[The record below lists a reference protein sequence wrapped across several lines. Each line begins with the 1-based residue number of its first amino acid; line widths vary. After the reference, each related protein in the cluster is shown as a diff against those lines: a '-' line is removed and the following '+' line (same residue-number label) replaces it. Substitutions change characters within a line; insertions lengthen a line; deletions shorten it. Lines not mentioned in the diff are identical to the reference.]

1 MENNELIKRFLE
13 ETNYLDDNDILAII
27 VYGSRIVNNR
37 INSDLDVM
45 IISSK
50 NKNNYLMGRIIDG
63 VKIDC
68 HIYSSD
74 AIYNCMYEKCSSG
87 NRFFDSVLHNGIVV
101 KNKDGIVEQ
110 LECFLNNLEVK
121 RKKKEGLSL
130 RNSKMLVETYH
141 NFKAVCQN
149 ENLSYQSDYWY
160 FNLLELIRRTYH
172 YMRNC
177 CYLNVMKVYDVYLN
191 KDYYE
196 NLYQGKLPNDEFIEL
211 YLEAIKEF
219 DNLKREKILINCF
232 KLLNIDFYNV
242 DFLVNGD
249 RRKYLYN
256 KHEVKEKLLELN
268 NKICKVIDMLL
279 SNCVYVDCCYNI
291 LLYQISDVYS
301 KLPYDNDVNFD
312 VAFGNALIA
321 KDVNERIDYLEKL
334 FAFLDSNY
342 RFDYDDYYLL
352 KMN

>member
-1 MENNELIKRFLE
+1 
-13 ETNYLDDNDILAII
+13 
-27 VYGSRIVNNR
+27 
-37 INSDLDVM
+37 
-45 IISSK
+45 
-50 NKNNYLMGRIIDG
+50 
-63 VKIDC
+63 
-68 HIYSSD
+68 
-74 AIYNCMYEKCSSG
+74 
-87 NRFFDSVLHNGIVV
+87 
-101 KNKDGIVEQ
+101 
-110 LECFLNNLEVK
+110 
-121 RKKKEGLSL
+121 
-130 RNSKMLVETYH
+130 
-141 NFKAVCQN
+141 
-149 ENLSYQSDYWY
+149 
-160 FNLLELIRRTYH
+160 
-172 YMRNC
+172 MRNC

-334 FAFLDSNY
+334 FALLDSKY